1 MLVKYRQ
8 FIDKYPALQ
17 FLSVIISPRSRSQES
32 FFPSFWRQQ
41 STARVWLRWCDDG
54 TCPIN
59 HPFIH
64 LSLFPVSSQHQN
76 LYIIGPILTF
86 YTIVPPRFFKIRC
99 VKSWCYHT
107 SMTPRR
113 FVLHVSGLAPSKLKN
128 FPSLRLTEDWLS
140 WWIPSSEWCPK
151 KWTFKRPHQLNGSW
165 LVYI

>member
-17 FLSVIISPRSRSQES
+17 FLSVIISPRSRSHS
-32 FFPSFWRQQ
+32 SHRFGDNK
-41 STARVWLRWCDDG
+41 ARRECGWGGCDDG

-86 YTIVPPRFFKIRC
+86 YTIVPPRFLKIRC
-99 VKSWCYHT
+99 VKSWCYRT

-113 FVLHVSGLAPSKLKN
+113 FVLHVSGLAPSELKILS
-128 FPSLRLTEDWLS
+128 SLRLTEDWLS
-140 WWIPSSEWCPK
+140 WWIPSFPSQWCPQK
-151 KWTFKRPHQLNGSW
+151 LTFKRPHQLNGSW